1 VTVIPQPPD
10 ILSPEFAADPYPVHY
25 HQGTGSWLISRYED
39 VERIFRGPVFTT
51 DNYDWQLEPVHGGR
65 TIVQMSGHEHAVR
78 RALVA
83 PAFRGRELRERF
95 LPVIERNA
103 RELIDGFRGASQAD
117 LVDRFATRFPVNVIV
132 DMLGLDR
139 ADHDRFH
146 DWYAAVVGYFAN
158 LAQDP
163 EVAEAGLRAGRE
175 PAAYLLPVIGER
187 RAAPGEDLLSSLC
200 TAEIDGTTMTDQDIT
215 SFVSLLLSAGGE
227 TTDKAISGMFRNL
240 LAHPDQLAAVRA
252 DRALAPAAFAESLRH
267 SPPLQM
273 IMRQPAEDVT
283 LSGGTVPA
291 GSTVTC
297 LIGAANRDERHYAP
311 PIGSTSSG
319 PTSPPTTPSAPP
331 PTTSP
336 SPSGGTSAW
345 ARCWPRPRWRSA
357 PTNCSTPSPTWTS
370 RTASRPPRRVSSSA
384 ARRVSRPPSPRPPR
398 APPEPPAAEGPPTAA
413 PARPGSGRTC
423 CPERRGRAA
432 VTRRPE
438 PPAPSGR
445 PGPPGTP
452 PRRNARRL
460 SPYALSPY
468 ARPGT
473 CVPGRGR
480 TRPPRF
486 FTGSHSSK

>member
-10 ILSPEFAADPYPVHY
+10 ILSPEFAADPYPAYRVLRDHYPVHY

-311 PIGSTSSG
+311 PDRFDVFRSDLATDNAFSAAADHLAFALGRHFCVGALLAKAEVEVGANQLLDAFADMDFADGVPPAEAGVFVRG
-319 PTSPPTTPSAPP
+319 PQSLAPALTPA
-331 PTTSP
+331 
-336 SPSGGTSAW
+336 A
-345 ARCWPRPRWRSA
+345 PRPA
-357 PTNCSTPSPTWTS
+357 G
-370 RTASRPPRRVSSSA
+370 A
-384 ARRVSRPPSPRPPR
+384 
-398 APPEPPAAEGPPTAA
+398 
-413 PARPGSGRTC
+413 
-423 CPERRGRAA
+423 
-432 VTRRPE
+432 
-438 PPAPSGR
+438 
-445 PGPPGTP
+445 
-452 PRRNARRL
+452 
-460 SPYALSPY
+460 
-468 ARPGT
+468 
-473 CVPGRGR
+473 PGR
-480 TRPPRF
+480 
-486 FTGSHSSK
+486 